1 MFSSISAMYPVSI
14 ITDLSAVDMALK
26 ATELQ
31 ILAIKDRLR
40 EEFQVIPKAKILEI
54 YVNCLVLM
62 IIFLLANPTTISFL
76 S

>member
-1 MFSSISAMYPVSI
+1 MFSSISAMYPASI
-14 ITDLSAVDMALK
+14 ITDLSVVDMALK

-40 EEFQVIPKAKILEI
+40 EEFQVTPKAKILAI
-54 YVNCLVLM
+54 YVLVLM